1 LPAAAPNAR
10 SSNSQGQPS
19 VLPPAQPQSQQAHDQ
34 EAQAPGVIAQA
45 SSGPIPANLGQS
57 VQSARPKS
65 TGGRVGRGGNIQVVG
80 GRGGSFV
87 YHGGPATGMNN
98 GVQKVEPGF
107 APPIPAVG
115 PGQ

>member
-1 LPAAAPNAR
+1 M
-10 SSNSQGQPS
+10 
-19 VLPPAQPQSQQAHDQ
+19 
-34 EAQAPGVIAQA
+34 
-45 SSGPIPANLGQS
+45 
-57 VQSARPKS
+57 
-65 TGGRVGRGGNIQVVG
+65 QVVG

-115 PGQ
+115 PGQYLDIWPIFLSTAVVKLNISCTC